1 MRKKITGGVT
11 LTTDLPGLQRWK
23 MDRLLTFRELR
34 RCVSRENS
42 FTHESG
48 RQPWLSPEPMACPYV
63 QVHIA
68 SFPTLSSRMHGPN
81 SLGSHGHALRAASAR
96 TGEGSIKRLL
106 VGGERAS
113 HYIPPVIVGY
123 QGCLFLKSH
132 FSRSHVVSFPGF
144 GLREELSHMGKPK
157 ILLSPKNTA
166 MRHPRTQFETASAL
180 APTQHDAPTVQPQHC
195 ARVAMQRQQDVGS
208 VYGISSAR

>member
-1 MRKKITGGVT
+1 MSSADVYPEKTHLHTKVA
-11 LTTDLPGLQRWK
+11 DSPGFRLNRWHVPTSK
-23 MDRLLTFRELR
+23 ST
-34 RCVSRENS
+34 SRPFQLS
-42 FTHESG
+42 HVASMGPIPLDHADMLYALHPPG
-48 RQPWLSPEPMACPYV
+48 RAKGLS
-63 QVHIA
+63 
-68 SFPTLSSRMHGPN
+68 
-81 SLGSHGHALRAASAR
+81 
-96 TGEGSIKRLL
+96 KRLL

-123 QGCLFLKSH
+123 QGCLFLKSR